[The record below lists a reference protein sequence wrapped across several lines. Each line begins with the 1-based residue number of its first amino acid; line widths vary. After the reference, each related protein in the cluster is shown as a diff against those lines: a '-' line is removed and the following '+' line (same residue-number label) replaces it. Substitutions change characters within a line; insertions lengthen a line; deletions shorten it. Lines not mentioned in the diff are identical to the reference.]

1 MLRNIVQAYDLWI
14 ALSRHSFP
22 ASSLESKRKVTKLYP
37 KSIADLESALEAVK
51 LCLESAPEA
60 VKLCLKSALGAGKL
74 CLEMRRDEFSLTAEG
89 TSSIAA

>member
-1 MLRNIVQAYDLWI
+1 MWIV
-14 ALSRHSFP
+14 LSRHSFP
-22 ASSLESKRKVTKLYP
+22 ASSLESKSKVTKLYP

-51 LCLESAPEA
+51 LCLESALEA

-74 CLEMRRDEFSLTAEG
+74 CLESALEMRQDEFSLTAEG